1 MELTAEQQDMAA
13 GRMGPALRWAIE
25 QQLAVG
31 TFFQARR
38 LVPVAS
44 CHAGAEIGITGE
56 AGLELL
62 EFLAASGAR
71 VRVPSVTA
79 ACSVDFQ
86 RSRSFC
92 VPKAQLDAEHRLHAA
107 MRTMGFIDSSTCI
120 NYQTVS
126 PPRFRE
132 HLAWGDTGSVTFA
145 NAIVGARSNYEGG
158 PASIA
163 AALTGCVPEY
173 GFHLDAARRAT
184 VVFEVRTPL
193 DGTSDWSALGALIGP
208 RINDYWTVPA
218 IVAPASTP
226 SVDDLKHLAAALAS
240 FGSVAMFHVV
250 GATPEAATLEQ
261 ACGGAAPAA
270 SVVNRSDLD
279 AVYARYS
286 DPGIDAPGASGT
298 DLVVFS
304 APQLSLYELTDI
316 VRRLAG
322 RKVAPGVRLIV
333 TVNHQVQS
341 ESARLGYTA
350 ILEAAGGELLA
361 GTCFYVMAPAL
372 VRKEMGFQ
380 SLVTPSAK
388 LANILGG
395 AGYRP
400 RLRSVQDCIDFA
412 ISGRGR

>member
-1 MELTAEQQDMAA
+1 MELTPEQQEMAA
-13 GRMGPALRWAIE
+13 GGKGPALQWAIR
-25 QQLAVG
+25 QQMAAG
-31 TFFQARR
+31 TFFRAKR

-62 EFLAASGAR
+62 EFLVASGAR

-92 VPKAQLDAEHRLHAA
+92 VPKSQLDAEHRLHAA
-107 MRTMGFIDSSTCI
+107 MRRMGFIDSSTCI
-120 NYQTVS
+120 NYQTVT

-158 PASIA
+158 PAAIA
-163 AALTGCVPEY
+163 AALTGSVPEY
-173 GFHLDAARRAT
+173 GLHLDAARLAT

-193 DGTSDWSALGALIGP
+193 KGTSDWSALGALIGP
-208 RINDYWTVPA
+208 KINDYWTVPA
-218 IVAPASTP
+218 IVAPDSAP
-226 SVDDLKHLAAALAS
+226 SVDELKHLAASLAS

-250 GATPEAATLEQ
+250 GATPEAPTLEQ
-261 ACGGAAPAA
+261 ACGGLPPQAL
-270 SVVNRSDLD
+270 VINRADLD

-286 DPGIDAPGASGT
+286 DPGIDLPRSTGT

-316 VRRLAG
+316 VNRLAG
-322 RKVAPGVRLIV
+322 RKVAPGVRLII
-333 TVNHQVQS
+333 TVNHQVQAES
-341 ESARLGYTA
+341 ERLGYTE

-395 AGYRP
+395 AGYLP
-400 RLRSVQDCIDFA
+400 RLRSVDDCIAFA
-412 ISGRGR
+412 VTGRGH